1 MIKNCKA
8 IIDGYVE
15 AVKKVEGQAVK
26 YYKLNQDGEIYD
38 GLGQMTAP
46 GNPRGM
52 TLMFVS
58 EMPND
63 ATEHLTCESSRN
75 KIIIGD
81 IMMMDGN
88 MLKVDGKVP
97 SHNFWFFK
105 FATMFEADLKCARFV
120 ELRPKRH

>member
-1 MIKNCKA
+1 M
-8 IIDGYVE
+8 
-15 AVKKVEGQAVK
+15 KKVEGQAIK
-26 YYKLNQDGEIYD
+26 YYKLNQDGELYD
-38 GLGQMTAP
+38 GQGQMTVA

-58 EMPND
+58 EMPMD
-63 ATEHLTCESSRN
+63 ATEHLICDFARN
-75 KIIIGD
+75 KIVIGD
-81 IMMMDGN
+81 IMMMDSN

-105 FATMFEADLKCARFV
+105 FASMFEADLKSARFL